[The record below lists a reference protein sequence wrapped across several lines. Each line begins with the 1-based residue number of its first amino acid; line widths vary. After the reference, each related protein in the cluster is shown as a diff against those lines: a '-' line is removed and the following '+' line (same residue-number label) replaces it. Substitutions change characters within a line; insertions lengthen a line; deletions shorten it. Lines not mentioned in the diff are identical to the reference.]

1 MEIKKLSEIRL
12 DWYDFPHNFS
22 KEGEKNIRVQ
32 FANKYNVDLK
42 QIKVLQI
49 PIKLNSKGER
59 IIWTDGLVENVLN
72 IENQR
77 NLMLKWLKN
86 ENIVNYDW
94 ERLIEIDNKVNS
106 EINYS
111 VNDNN
116 CGVTWNPIKLHI
128 ENLLS
133 FEKIDLN
140 FNDYQGVVLVT
151 SDPPNMGGKT
161 NLTVDAIM
169 FVCYGVTTKTDKNE
183 DLFNLYLNK
192 NELNGYLIFELNDGA
207 KYKIDRT
214 LKRKEKKD
222 GTWSVTNKVSYY
234 KIIDDSTEVELLD
247 DDENVNQEGEQA
259 RETNKIIRDIIG
271 LKEDFETIICATS
284 DTLTNLINPKVIGA
298 TDRGKLLNKF
308 IGIDIFEKKEK
319 VIRLMR
325 SSFEKTMKCNIF
337 NSGTL
342 AIEIDNLKN
351 RNIDIKNLITENKQ
365 NVIKLETEIKD
376 LNDTKDRLYSSKST
390 IDDNILSIDETSINR
405 IINQTLTSGLEKSD
419 KKKLLLAD
427 LDNLKDLSF
436 NEVDYNKI
444 INLDKE
450 YSIEI
455 SNLNN
460 EIKRLEIE
468 NISLEKNSTC
478 PTCHRALEGVDNKPQ
493 INSNNKK
500 IIELQNRLK
509 LLKDELLPNNTKKL
523 NEINI
528 IRNKINERDRIE
540 LNISKIDVDLLNLR
554 VTLKD
559 NKQLLRDFEQN
570 KENIEKNNNLDIEI
584 NNIKSKLSNKEN
596 NKQRLLTEIEQLF
609 SEEKQNIEK
618 IIDKSDLI
626 KDIEI
631 EQDKLKYL
639 NLYLSIVESKR
650 GVGKIVLKDSLP
662 IINHTINEIL
672 DDEVCD
678 FDVEL
683 ILNNS
688 NELEILMKRDGIYSK
703 IKGASGF
710 ESFAVSL
717 GLRVVFSRLST
728 LPKPNFMIFDEI
740 LGGKVAAENLDKVQL
755 VFEKIK
761 KYYNTIFF
769 ITHDERTK
777 DWCDKT
783 ITIKKKDNI
792 SYIN

>member
-133 FEKIDLN
+133 FEKLDLN

-192 NELNGYLIFELNDGA
+192 NELNGYLIFELNDGV

>member
-1 MEIKKLSEIRL
+1 MEIKKFSEIRL

-111 VNDNN
+111 VNDIN

-161 NLTVDAIM
+161 NLTVDSIM

-192 NELNGYLIFELNDGA
+192 NELNGYLIFEVNGV

-365 NVIKLETEIKD
+365 NVIHLESEIKE

-405 IINQTLTSGLEKSD
+405 IINQTITSGLEKTN

-427 LDNLKDLSF
+427 LDNLKDLTF

-460 EIKRLEIE
+460 EVKRLENE
-468 NISLEKNSTC
+468 NIILEKNSTC
-478 PTCHRALEGVDNKPQ
+478 PTCHRPLEGVDNKPQ
-493 INSNNKK
+493 ITNNNKK

-528 IRNKINERDRIE
+528 IRNKITERDRVE

-554 VTLKD
+554 ETLKH
-559 NKQLLRDFEQN
+559 NKQLLKEFEQN

-618 IIDKSDLI
+618 IIDKTDLI

-688 NELEILMKRDGIYSK
+688 NELEILMKRDEIYSK

-717 GLRVVFSRLST
+717 ALRVVFSRLST

>member
-133 FEKIDLN
+133 FEKLDLN

>member
-1 MEIKKLSEIRL
+1 MEIKKFSEIRL

-133 FEKIDLN
+133 FEKLDLN

-192 NELNGYLIFELNDGA
+192 NELNGYLIFELNDGV

-528 IRNKINERDRIE
+528 IRNKITERDRVE

-554 VTLKD
+554 ETLKH

-688 NELEILMKRDGIYSK
+688 NELEILMKRDEIYSK

-717 GLRVVFSRLST
+717 ALRVVFSRLST